1 MGFNVL
7 NIDRFLERNSLG
19 TDHGLCFV
27 ACSEEDVKL

>member
-1 MGFNVL
+1 MGFDVL

-19 TDHGLCFV
+19 ADHGFLV